1 MAGIIRRAPEGSMIV
16 IFTMLSKTEGGPVLF
31 VVTAGDAAVADRVR
45 CAVRVERRSAA
56 AAGTVDRAS
65 LRREEDIMIEPMV
78 LIVIGPELYLLENI
92 CDDLI

>member
-65 LRREEDIMIEPMV
+65 LRREEDIMKDGV
-78 LIVIGPELYLLENI
+78 DCY
-92 CDDLI
+92 CTSC